1 VIVNK
6 KTLWIILISS
16 TLALMA
22 TQLIAP
28 IINIIRDEINLSP
41 LYAGILLTIP
51 GIFIVIF
58 HPKIGIYID
67 KIDAKKD
74 ILRTIHGSV

>member
-51 GIFIVIF
+51 GI
-58 HPKIGIYID
+58 
-67 KIDAKKD
+67 
-74 ILRTIHGSV
+74 L